1 MKSLTKLAV
10 LSAIA
15 TAVAATPA
23 LAHEEAKATTE
34 KCYGVAKAGQNDCT
48 GNGVAGCA
56 GASTKNG
63 DGFILVPKGLCE
75 KLVGGSLTDPTA
87 KK

>member
-23 LAHEEAKATTE
+23 LANEEATATTE

-56 GASTKNG
+56 GSSAKNG